1 MQNIKSEIQSMQ
13 EYFFGNI
20 KISQPACLFM
30 QLLLCFYSGF
40 YSSSAA
46 FSPAMENHISSP
58 INSGTLEYKS
68 GLTPI
73 SPGSYS
79 PLPRHLLGEEDI
91 NRLDGFS
98 FLR

>member
-1 MQNIKSEIQSMQ
+1 MFFYVTDKFDINADINPQII
-13 EYFFGNI
+13 YF
-20 KISQPACLFM
+20 SP
-30 QLLLCFYSGF
+30 SH
-40 YSSSAA
+40 STPTA

-68 GLTPI
+68 GLPPI

-79 PLPRHLLGEEDI
+79 PLPKHLLGEEDI

>member
-1 MQNIKSEIQSMQ
+1 MEMCQLVCVFLHM
-13 EYFFGNI
+13 
-20 KISQPACLFM
+20 LF
-30 QLLLCFYSGF
+30 SSVSH
-40 YSSSAA
+40 SSSTA

-68 GLTPI
+68 GLPPI

-79 PLPRHLLGEEDI
+79 PLPKHLLGEEDI